1 MMKLLKSK
9 VLHCSF
15 CGKSEGEVTKL
26 AAGPG
31 GIHICDECVETCRI
45 VMSGD
50 GGGPPRAFDP
60 ATWPTSRLLDLLA
73 PVNATVEAHRSHLQA
88 IVDNL
93 RERETSWAA
102 IGGQLGISR
111 QSAWERFG

>member
-1 MMKLLKSK
+1 
-9 VLHCSF
+9 
-15 CGKSEGEVTKL
+15 
-26 AAGPG
+26 
-31 GIHICDECVETCRI
+31 
-45 VMSGD
+45 
-50 GGGPPRAFDP
+50 FDP